1 MKAFKKSCF
10 AVAALVFGFCFA
22 ACEDANEFEDAN
34 TSNPA
39 WAGKYNDSIKIT
51 HPESMANTYWVRGTG
66 MKFNSYGE
74 EIQGYVESLDFVDE
88 TYVVVKMSEGV
99 IPASIKLSLINI

>member
-34 TSNPA
+34 TRNRY
-39 WAGKYNDSIKIT
+39 WA
-51 HPESMANTYWVRGTG
+51 V
-66 MKFNSYGE
+66 
-74 EIQGYVESLDFVDE
+74 
-88 TYVVVKMSEGV
+88 
-99 IPASIKLSLINI
+99 